1 MKSARILIAL
11 LLSLTLLNGCFFK
24 KKQAD
29 DSGAYYGTDT
39 PLEEFPLDS
48 FYEPVG
54 SDALILRNILFDY
67 NSYDIKPEERSTLL
81 GIADWM
87 RENKTAHLLIEG
99 HCDER
104 GSNEYNL
111 ALGEQRALS
120 ARQFLVDQGIDA
132 YRLQTISYGEE
143 RPIDPG
149 HDEGAWRQNRRCHF
163 LIANE

>member
-1 MKSARILIAL
+1 MKSLKVLVIAL
-11 LLSLTLLNGCFFK
+11 LAVTLLNGCLFK
-24 KKQAD
+24 KKKPLD
-29 DSGAYYGTDT
+29 GAYIGTDT

-54 SDALILRNILFDY
+54 SDSLVLKNILFDY
-67 NSYDIKPEERSTLL
+67 NSYAIKMTEQESLV
-81 GIADWM
+81 GIADWLK
-87 RENKTAHLLIEG
+87 ENKTTHLLIEG

-104 GSNEYNL
+104 GSNEFNL

-120 ARQFLVDQGIDA
+120 VRQFIIDQGINP